1 MTYDTLKRTLVA
13 LLFAAGDPV
22 ETARL
27 AEITQCSR
35 PAVLAALDSIQEQW
49 EKEQSPLELLM
60 LGESCQLVTRRE
72 FAPYIKELL
81 LIRKNAKLSQAA
93 LEVLAVI
100 AYNQPITRGFIEQV
114 RGVDSSSIVT
124 SLVEKGLVEER
135 GRLELPGRPI
145 AYGTTE
151 NFLRCFGLGS
161 LEELPPV
168 KREELPQPE
177 EAGPNTEERR
187 EADGE
192 D

>member
-1 MTYDTLKRTLVA
+1 MTYDTLKRTLTA

-35 PAVLAALDSIQEQW
+35 PAVLAALDSLQEQW
-49 EKEQSPLELLM
+49 EQENSPLELLF

-72 FAPYIKELL
+72 FGPYIKELL

-100 AYNQPITRGFIEQV
+100 AYNQPITRGFVEQV

-135 GRLELPGRPI
+135 GRLDLPGRPI

-168 KREELPQPE
+168 RKDALPASE
-177 EAGPNTEERR
+177 EA
-187 EADGE
+187 
-192 D
+192 